1 MTWNRNL
8 SSRTF
13 QKAGT
18 KLRQMYKQ
26 EYAEMVKELGNEAKA
41 QAKLQRE
48 HRQEFRGIFNEVARE
63 TGHKTVEM
71 RRARAIERHEKTILR
86 LRIQQGDVNA

>member
-1 MTWNRNL
+1 MAWNRNL

-18 KLRQMYKQ
+18 KLRQRHRQ

-48 HRQEFRGIFNEVARE
+48 HRQEFRDIFNEVARE
-63 TGHKTVEM
+63 MGHNTAEM
-71 RRARAIERHEKTILR
+71 RRAKAIERHERAIAR
-86 LRIQQGDVNA
+86 LKGDVNA